1 VRAHCGKSPGQ
12 IRALTDF
19 GQSRSWKRI
28 SILVPGLAIAGWLL
42 FAMISDRDD
51 VIIFHGLALIAA
63 LNAGIWLLAAVT
75 TSPLGRRER
84 TALTLILGAVGTWI
98 VSEALWTG
106 KGLLDGPLPDY
117 YPAAF
122 YPTIPGYLFL
132 ILACFILAKQ
142 ASEQSPDVVGLM
154 DALIAGSTAIFVT
167 ICFSYD
173 RLQDNG
179 ALDSADRWVGTA
191 SPILASVAMVLAHIA
206 LQRSNP
212 NVRRWWVLAAVEVAI
227 AAQILGTIVL
237 IGITSQQKSQYVPWV
252 IFIWICGFAVM
263 ALAGRFAMAPPNP
276 TRTNSLFQRAMI
288 WRTTPLAMTA
298 ATFVAAIATYDQSN
312 RGSDRT
318 STALLGLV
326 LILLL
331 VRLVVSNRVGTRL
344 QERTH
349 ERDALDIVLEIA
361 QRPQDVISPEQRAFE
376 LADDVRRL
384 VKTRGAAIL
393 VWDSA
398 DERIIEAYSGLTDE
412 EFAELRAHSNGAPFS
427 WLQSRTGTLTP
438 VRALVNDLWVSVD
451 LADAFRR
458 FRMEKFGLA
467 PMSVGQD
474 RSGVIALWTPEID
487 VTLDRFPDRAL
498 MLIGRQAGLQL
509 QNAHLLTIE
518 RQRTQERAQLSRV
531 ISAANDMRD
540 LPIALRKIARRTLGI
555 GGIDRVRVFTY
566 EAISASLTITAI
578 AGDDRDEHATLA
590 RRIPLESLPL
600 AAHAVYQRRT
610 LTVSFGDARGNV
622 TPADH
627 DVPTTVARMIVT
639 PMLVGSEL
647 VGVLECSSMDAKAFQ
662 LETPLLIEEI
672 AQATGLAVQNAGLVA
687 SLRRQSDER
696 SALVSIGRI
705 VSGATDL
712 SRALDAIAESCLHIE
727 NVEGVDIELLPDE
740 GYPPISVSVARRANW
755 SSPAGEH
762 HFFPIVQWPSTM
774 RVIESRQAALYTNE
788 SEDLRPHERA
798 MLKEDGIGAMALM
811 PIIVGERTIGVLEFF
826 NQQIDA
832 FQFSITNV
840 GSEIAAQIA
849 QLIERTRLQDA
860 LRHQA
865 TIDSLTGVHTRRAIL
880 AELEIALAKA
890 RSDRGLLAIVMIDM
904 NNFKEIND
912 SLGHA
917 AGDAVLA
924 ETARHLQ
931 DAVAGE
937 GHIGRYGGDEFVV
950 VLPGHDDESA
960 LAVVQRM
967 RINVG
972 PTASFSCGVAIF
984 PRDGIMINSL
994 LQSADEEMYAS
1005 KRGSKA

>member
-1 VRAHCGKSPGQ
+1 MLSG
-12 IRALTDF
+12 
-19 GQSRSWKRI
+19 
-28 SILVPGLAIAGWLL
+28 
-42 FAMISDRDD
+42 RDD
-51 VIIFHGLALIAA
+51 RIIFHGLALIAA
-63 LNAGIWLLAAVT
+63 LNAGAWLLAAAIGA
-75 TSPLGRRER
+75 PLGRRER
-84 TALTLILGAVGTWI
+84 AAVVLILSTVASWI
-98 VSEALWTG
+98 ISEALWTG
-106 KGLLDGPLPDY
+106 KGLIDGPLPDY
-117 YPAAF
+117 YSAAF

-132 ILACFILAKQ
+132 ILACVILANQ
-142 ASEQSPDVVGLM
+142 ASEQRPDVVGLM

-167 ICFSYD
+167 ICFSLD
-173 RLQDNG
+173 RLRDNG
-179 ALDSADRWVGTA
+179 TLSSADRWVGTA
-191 SPILASVAMVLAHIA
+191 SPILASFAMVLAHVA

-212 NVRRWWVLAAVEVAI
+212 NVRRWWVLAALEVAI
-227 AAQILGTIVL
+227 AAQILGTVIL
-237 IGITSQQKSQYVPWV
+237 IGITSQGKSQYLPWV
-252 IFIWICGFAVM
+252 TFIWICGFAVT

-276 TRTNSLFQRAMI
+276 TKTNSLFQRAMI
-288 WRTTPLAMTA
+288 WRTTPLAVTA
-298 ATFVAAIATYDQSN
+298 AIFLAAIATYDQSN

-318 STALLGLV
+318 STALLALV
-326 LILLL
+326 LLLL
-331 VRLVVSNRVGTRL
+331 LIRLVVSNRVGAHL

-384 VKTRGAAIL
+384 VKTRGSAIL

-398 DERIIEAYSGLTDE
+398 DERITEAYSGLTDA
-412 EFAELRAHSNGAPFS
+412 EFAELRAHSGGSPFS
-427 WLQSRTGTLTP
+427 WLQSRSSALTP
-438 VRALVNDLWVSVD
+438 VRALVNDLWVPVD

-458 FRMEKFGLA
+458 FQMEKFGLA
-467 PMSVGQD
+467 PMPVGQD
-474 RSGVIALWTPEID
+474 RSGVIALWTSEID
-487 VTLDRFPDRAL
+487 ATLDRFPDRAL

-566 EAISASLTITAI
+566 EATSASLTITAI
-578 AGDDRDEHATLA
+578 AGDDRDEHASLA

-610 LTVSFGDARGNV
+610 LTVTFGDARGNV

-647 VGVLECSSMDAKAFQ
+647 VGVLECSSTDSKSFQ

-727 NVEGVDIELLPDE
+727 NVEGVDIELLPEE
-740 GYPPISVSVARRANW
+740 GFTPGSISVARRSSW
-755 SSPAGEH
+755 SMPEGEH
-762 HFFPIVQWPSTM
+762 HFFPLAQWPSTQ
-774 RVIESRQAALYTNE
+774 RLIESRQPGLFSNE
-788 SEDLRPHERA
+788 SDELRPHERA
-798 MLKEDGIGAMALM
+798 MLKEDGIGAMAVI
-811 PIIVGERTIGVLEFF
+811 PIVVGERTIGVLEFF
-826 NQQIDA
+826 NQRTDA
-832 FQFSITNV
+832 FQWSITNV
-840 GSEIAAQIA
+840 GSEIAAQTA
-849 QLIERTRLQDA
+849 QLIERSRLQDA

-865 TIDSLTGVHTRRAIL
+865 TVDSLTGVHTRRAIL

-890 RSDRGLLAIVMIDM
+890 RTDRGLLAIVMIDM

-950 VLPGHDDESA
+950 VLPDHNDESA
-960 LAVVQRM
+960 LQVVQRM
-967 RINVG
+967 RLNVG
-972 PTASFSCGVAIF
+972 PASSFSCGVAIF

-994 LQSADEEMYAS
+994 LQSADDEMYAA
-1005 KRGSKA
+1005 KRGSKG